1 MPLSLWAESMDD
13 AVVEAALEPLAASG
27 LGIGLSLPSVRLGDA
42 DFARLTRKAA
52 QAGVPVRLWPLLSKA
67 HGYWLGEKNVAEV
80 SDLMRALT
88 AWRARRGGPEFREVS
103 FDLEPD
109 FQYSEALRTRARGR
123 PDRALALLRD
133 NVTPTRFA
141 KARSSLARTV
151 QTLKREGVFT
161 HAVTYPVVL
170 DQSEHDAT
178 LEDALSIPVSGID
191 WDEVSFMV
199 YQTPIAQLV
208 GTWFGP
214 ALVQSYARTAVQ
226 RFGDRAGI
234 DLGVV
239 GEHGEGIDAGERYPG
254 PHALAEDLA
263 ASQAAGIPL
272 DRTRVYGLAGV
283 LDGGGIA
290 EWLEPRPAPVPAAE
304 SRAVEGFRNVVRG
317 IATGLRVARRG

>member
-1 MPLSLWAESMDD
+1 MALSLWAESMEDL
-13 AVVEAALEPLAASG
+13 AVEAALEPLAASG
-27 LGIGLSLPSVRLGDA
+27 VGLGLSLPSARLGDPE
-42 DFARLTRKAA
+42 FARLTRKAA
-52 QAGVPVRLWPLLSKA
+52 RAGVPVRLWPLLSKA

-80 SDLMRALT
+80 SDLMRALV
-88 AWRARRGGPEFREVS
+88 AWRARRGGPELDAVS

-109 FQYSEALRTRARGR
+109 FHYSEALRLQARGR

-141 KARSSLARTV
+141 KARASLARTV
-151 QTLKREGVFT
+151 QTLQRAGIFA
-161 HAVTYPVVL
+161 HAVTYPLVL
-170 DQSEHDAT
+170 DQAEHDCT

-199 YQTPIAQLV
+199 YQTPFAQLA
-208 GTWFGP
+208 GSWFGP

-239 GEHGEGIDAGERYPG
+239 GEHGEGLDAGDRYPG

-272 DRTRVYGLAGV
+272 ERTRVYGLAGV
-283 LDGGGIA
+283 LDSGGIA
-290 EWLEPRPAPVPAAE
+290 EWLDPRPAPVPAAE
-304 SRAVEGFRNVVRG
+304 SREVEGFRNLVRG
-317 IATGLRVARRG
+317 VATGLRATRRT